1 MNSVHDPDKI
11 QVLLVEDDI
20 PTQDFM
26 VMALGKRFQLLTAV
40 SADEAREVLSQ
51 HHVDIILMDLSIRGE
66 EDGIMLTKDIRTR
79 DQWKHIPVIALTAHA
94 YDRDRE
100 NSLQAGCN
108 AYFPKPFNRAELLS
122 EIDNLLAHAS

>member
-79 DQWKHIPVIALTAHA
+79 DQWKHIPIIALTAHA

-108 AYFPKPFNRAELLS
+108 AYFPKPFNRAELLG